1 MNTAVL
7 ILVSVFVVGL
17 CVFGLCFNIIF
28 RKNGQFPDSEV
39 GHNKELRK
47 RGVICMR
54 EEDERIWGKSAHL
67 QITGNH
73 SNRKNRGRIKNSP
86 DTECLSCN
94 QVCSLKA
101 LFEKQN
107 EQRDLQCENELIKR

>member
-1 MNTAVL
+1 MNTIAL
-7 ILVSVFVVGL
+7 IIVSVFVVGL

-54 EEDERIWGKSAHL
+54 EEDERIWGKSAHF
-67 QITGNH
+67 QITS
-73 SNRKNRGRIKNSP
+73 SNRTNRSRIKNSP

-101 LFEKQN
+101 LFDKTN
-107 EQRDLQCENELIKR
+107 EQRQA